1 MGDKGEITAVLG
13 SIAGMD
19 SSLYTQESWT
29 ALQGVVKEASDL
41 LTYSALTTDEVA
53 AMVSKL
59 NDAIAALEEVVTP
72 TVEPTA
78 QPTAK
83 PSEKPDVPQTGD
95 SAQVLWYV
103 AALASAVVCLG
114 AATVAYKRSRR

>member
-1 MGDKGEITAVLG
+1 M
-13 SIAGMD
+13 
-19 SSLYTQESWT
+19 
-29 ALQGVVKEASDL
+29 
-41 LTYSALTTDEVA
+41 
-53 AMVSKL
+53 
-59 NDAIAALEEVVTP
+59 
-72 TVEPTA
+72 EPTA
-78 QPTAK
+78 QPTVEPTAK

>member
-1 MGDKGEITAVLG
+1 M
-13 SIAGMD
+13 
-19 SSLYTQESWT
+19 
-29 ALQGVVKEASDL
+29 KEASDL

-59 NDAIAALEEVVTP
+59 NNAIAALEEVVTP

-78 QPTAK
+78 QPTVEPTAQPTVEPTAK

>member
-1 MGDKGEITAVLG
+1 M
-13 SIAGMD
+13 
-19 SSLYTQESWT
+19 
-29 ALQGVVKEASDL
+29 VKEASDL

-78 QPTAK
+78 QPTAQPTVEPTAK